1 MKIAAKAAIL
11 AIALVSLASH
21 AHAGPSASA
30 AADLKDRE
38 QSPSQT
44 ATGRGCLS
52 MRKPGPPPFS
62 ALRLSD
68 EQLELM
74 HTIREKHAE
83 NLIPKMAELM
93 RLKHKQMD
101 LITALSYDKLTVKEL
116 QTKINA
122 LQSEVADEHLS
133 IMLESD
139 AVLNA
144 DQKKELRHMILMH
157 EPPFGPPGP
166 MGGIGMGRGGP
177 RPEPMLGP
185 MFAPMPGPFGP
196 PMGPPA
202 MPGPCL
208 EPALEGPEAMSGLP
222 GQELSQCHKSELNPS
237 QGQFGPV
244 GALGF
249 HMTDQFSN
257 GEPGDRSPDLSL

>member
-21 AHAGPSASA
+21 AHAGPSGSAS
-30 AADLKDRE
+30 ADLKDSD
-38 QSPSQT
+38 QSESSAT
-44 ATGRGCLS
+44 ATGRGARLS

-62 ALRLSD
+62 ALKLSD
-68 EQLELM
+68 EQLEQM

-83 NLIPKMAELM
+83 IFIPKMAELM
-93 RLKHKQMD
+93 RLKHKQME
-101 LITALSYDKLTVKEL
+101 LITALTYDKQAVKDL

-122 LQSEVADEHLS
+122 LQSELADDRLS

-144 DQKKELRHMILMH
+144 DQKKELRHMKLMH

-166 MGGIGMGRGGP
+166 LGGSGIGMAMGP
-177 RPEPMLGP
+177 IPDPMFGP
-185 MFAPMPGPFGP
+185 MPAPFGP

-202 MPGPCL
+202 VPGPCL
-208 EPALEGPEAMSGLP
+208 EPAPEGPEAMSGAA
-222 GQELSQCHKSELNPS
+222 GEELSLNARSEKKTS

-249 HMTDQFSN
+249 HMIDQQSN
-257 GEPGDRSPDLSL
+257 GEPEDNSPDRTL